1 MIEFLL
7 VCTVVNY
14 YFMIGNVIKEFNDS
28 WEMETYKKN
37 NKKKQQKKIGDQIG
51 QSWMYWKLASFF

>member
-14 YFMIGNVIKEFNDS
+14 YFMIGNVIKEINDS
-28 WEMETYKKN
+28 WEMETYKKKTIKKN
-37 NKKKQQKKIGDQIG
+37 NKKRSETK
-51 QSWMYWKLASFF
+51 

>member
-28 WEMETYKKN
+28 WEMETYKKKTIKKN
-37 NKKKQQKKIGDQIG
+37 NKKRSETK
-51 QSWMYWKLASFF
+51 